1 VYAIIEVQGKQ
12 YRVQPGDSI
21 LVDRMEVPVG
31 ERLELDRVLLV
42 ANSDGAHLD
51 PAELSATRV
60 VATARG
66 EVRGPK
72 IDVLKFKRKVRYARH
87 IGHRQTYTRLTIRE
101 ILVAPA
107 EAPAEIL
114 VAPVEGSAE
123 ESDGA

>member
-1 VYAIIEVQGKQ
+1 MYAIIEVQGKQ

-21 LVDRMEVPVG
+21 LVDRLEVPVG

-42 ANSDGAHLD
+42 TNGDGAHLD
-51 PAELSATRV
+51 PAQLSATRV

-72 IDVLKFKRKVRYARH
+72 IEVLKFKRKVRYTRH
-87 IGHRQTYTRLTIRE
+87 IGHRQTYTRLTIGE

-107 EAPAEIL
+107 AAPEELLVAAAEAP
-114 VAPVEGSAE
+114 AE